1 MVKTHRWKKTALAA
15 AAAALLSL
23 CGTQASALSLGRIT
37 VQSAL
42 GEPLRAEIDVPDINT
57 EEAASLKAN
66 PALPEV
72 FRAAELEYNPA
83 MTSLQIMLQ
92 KRADGRSFLRL
103 SSSRVVNDPFVDM
116 IIEVNWASGRIVRDY
131 TMLFDPPSLRQAAP
145 TAPTPA
151 QLPARAF
158 ASKPTPAAPVAAD
171 PSALKTPGATRTPA
185 KTAPAPAKTQGME
198 SSRVTVKAGDT
209 ASKISELKK
218 PVNVSLD
225 QMLVA
230 LLRANPTAF
239 VGNNVNR
246 IKAGSVLDM
255 PTTEQAESTPAAE
268 ATQMIVAQS
277 KDFNDFR
284 RKLAGNA
291 PSTQLAT
298 ADRKVNGSVQAQVEE
313 KKPGLPTPDKLTL
326 SKGAIKG
333 QAAEDQLAKERSAKE
348 AASRAAEIAKNIAE
362 LSKLGAASNAV
373 TPGLAASAATPDKS
387 NSVAITAAV
396 AVPAPAA
403 SEPVL
408 ASSVPVLPASTAAS
422 VPAPTASAVAKKPKP
437 IAVPVLEP
445 EPGFVDEL
453 LENPLLP
460 AGAGGLLAVLA
471 GFGYYRFKQRKN
483 AAKAEQTSL
492 ESRLQADSFYADMGG
507 QLVDT
512 ADQPAASASMV
523 YSSSQLDAVND
534 VDPVAEADVYLAYG
548 RDLQAE
554 EILKDALRT
563 HPGRVAVHQK
573 LLEIYAKRND
583 TQNFEETARKAFA
596 LTTGNGQDW
605 DRICELGLSIDPT
618 NTLYQPGGLPS
629 EPNDQP
635 SGSAPLEFTSSAVGA
650 LDNTPEDA
658 PEGHALETT
667 DLDLDLDL
675 DFSLDDETSSAIP
688 EAIAPPKEV
697 EPRPLDLDFE
707 LTPETLPDAE
717 PAPEPAKDTSHDIEF
732 TLPDLDFELAG
743 DRADPDTAAPTLDL
757 DDFKLQD
764 EASTTGSTPLDL
776 LAEVAETETETPS
789 PPLQDLSMLDFDLG
803 SLSLELEETP
813 AADSSA
819 AEAAHEDPLG
829 TKLALAEEFLAI
841 GDDDGARALIEEV
854 IAEATGDMKLKAQ
867 RALSKL

>member
-1 MVKTHRWKKTALAA
+1 
-15 AAAALLSL
+15 
-23 CGTQASALSLGRIT
+23 
-37 VQSAL
+37 
-42 GEPLRAEIDVPDINT
+42 
-57 EEAASLKAN
+57 
-66 PALPEV
+66 
-72 FRAAELEYNPA
+72 
-83 MTSLQIMLQ
+83 
-92 KRADGRSFLRL
+92 
-103 SSSRVVNDPFVDM
+103 
-116 IIEVNWASGRIVRDY
+116 
-131 TMLFDPPSLRQAAP
+131 
-145 TAPTPA
+145 
-151 QLPARAF
+151 
-158 ASKPTPAAPVAAD
+158 
-171 PSALKTPGATRTPA
+171 
-185 KTAPAPAKTQGME
+185 ME

-218 PVNVSLD
+218 PANVSLD

-268 ATQMIVAQS
+268 ATQIIVAQS

-291 PSTQLAT
+291 PSTQIAT
-298 ADRKVNGSVQAQVEE
+298 ADRKVSGSVQAQVEE
-313 KKPGLPTPDKLTL
+313 KKTGLPTPDKLTL

-362 LSKLGAASNAV
+362 LSKLGAASNAA
-373 TPGLAASAATPDKS
+373 TPALAASAATPEKS

-396 AVPAPAA
+396 AAPAPAA
-403 SEPVL
+403 SEPVM
-408 ASSVPVLPASTAAS
+408 ASSVPVLPASTAVSA
-422 VPAPTASAVAKKPKP
+422 PAPAASAVAKKPKP
-437 IAVPVLEP
+437 ISVPVPEP

-453 LENPLLP
+453 LANPLLP
-460 AGAGGLLAVLA
+460 AGAGGLFALLA

-483 AAKAEQTSL
+483 ASKAEHASL

-512 ADQPAASASMV
+512 ADQTAASASMV
-523 YSSSQLDAVND
+523 YSSSQLDAVDD

-573 LLEIYAKRND
+573 LLEIFAKRND
-583 TQNFEETARKAFA
+583 TKNFEDTARQAFA

-618 NTLYQPGGLPS
+618 NTLYQPGGQPS
-629 EPNDQP
+629 EPNGQP
-635 SGSAPLEFTSSAVGA
+635 SGSAPLEFTSSSVGA

-658 PEGHALETT
+658 PEAPALETT

-688 EAIAPPKEV
+688 EAIAPPTEV
-697 EPRPLDLDFE
+697 EPSPLDLDFE

-717 PAPEPAKDTSHDIEF
+717 PVAESEPEPAKDTSHDIEF

-743 DRADPDTAAPTLDL
+743 DRAEPDTVAPTLDL

-764 EASTTGSTPLDL
+764 EASSTESPPLDL
-776 LAEVAETETETPS
+776 VAEDAETETQS
-789 PPLQDLSMLDFDLG
+789 PPPQDLSMLDFDLG

-867 RALSKL
+867 RALSNL